1 MAALA
6 GRLAVAIGARC
17 DRLALQKKGA
27 NIVMK
32 LIHGFALTA
41 LVFSIPASA
50 ERLNNRSVVELHAS
64 GLDDETIIAKI
75 QSSDANFDPS
85 TAALIALK
93 KQGVPSRVITAMI
106 EAQNRT
112 SVVGNST
119 AITRS
124 NAPRPIGANVLG
136 VSRPAGIYL
145 VSDGQL
151 KRIDFNV
158 SGQTK
163 TGGFLGSALSYGI
176 AKIST
181 KVVLQ
186 GESAQTRTH
195 DQNPMFYFY
204 LPAAV
209 ARSGSGSFSESSSE
223 PSSPNDFSLMRLER
237 KGGSREARIGRG
249 NVAGFQSG
257 VVSKDR
263 VNITFDEARPGV
275 FVVRP
280 TSPLPTGEYSF
291 VMIGA
296 GGVSTAKFFDFSVQ

>member
-1 MAALA
+1 
-6 GRLAVAIGARC
+6 
-17 DRLALQKKGA
+17 
-27 NIVMK
+27 MK
-32 LIHGFALTA
+32 FIYGFACISLI
-41 LVFSIPASA
+41 FSTPAWA
-50 ERLNNRSVVELHAS
+50 ERLNNHSIVDLHAS

-75 QSSDANFDPS
+75 QTTEADFDRS

-93 KQGVPSRVITAMI
+93 KQGVSSRVITAI
-106 EAQNRT
+106 IGSQNRT
-112 SVVGNST
+112 KSAGNTAVTTRPSASRSISANLLSV
-119 AITRS
+119 A
-124 NAPRPIGANVLG
+124 
-136 VSRPAGIYL
+136 RPAGIYL
-145 VSDGQL
+145 SSDGQL
-151 KRIDFNV
+151 RRIDFNV

-186 GESAQTRTH
+186 GESAQARTH
-195 DQNPMFYFY
+195 DQTPTFYFY

-209 ARSGSGSFSESSSE
+209 ERSGSSSFSESSAE

-237 KGGSREARIGRG
+237 KAGSREARIGRG
-249 NVAGFQSG
+249 NITGFQSG

-263 VNITFDEARPGV
+263 VNITFEEARPGV

-280 TSPLPTGEYSF
+280 VSALSIGEYSF

-296 GGVSTAKFFDFSVQ
+296 GGVSAAKFFDFSVQ